1 MLGKLMKYEFR
12 ATARLF
18 LPMYLLLIVLAGIN
32 RLFLELSDNQ
42 MFHLFEGNR
51 VLEELLNV
59 MTFSVTML
67 YVLGVLALFIL
78 TFVIFIYRFYRN
90 LLGDEGYL
98 MMTLPVTANQNLW
111 AKLHTSVIWSV
122 ASLVVCI
129 LSLCIL
135 LLSPSDMDWIVQ
147 IVPNF
152 FQEFLRIVRI
162 DSTMMFHLICYGIE
176 FVILMIA
183 TLYANVVFYY
193 ACLAIGHRLSRKHRL
208 LSAIGAYL
216 IISFILQIVSTILF
230 VIFGVSMD
238 TFFPTIAPE
247 LVLHIMLIG
256 MILLSVVEWIVFFF
270 ITSNTLHKHLN
281 LE

>member
-1 MLGKLMKYEFR
+1 MKYEFR

-67 YVLGVLALFIL
+67 YVFGVLALFIL

-122 ASLVVCI
+122 ASFVVCV

-135 LLSPSDMDWIVQ
+135 LLSPSDIDWIVQ

-152 FQEFLRIVRI
+152 FQKFLLI

-183 TLYANVVFYY
+183 SLYANVVFYY

-216 IISFILQIVSTILF
+216 ILSFILQIVSTILF

>member
-1 MLGKLMKYEFR
+1 MKYEFR

-67 YVLGVLALFIL
+67 YVFGVLALFIL

-122 ASLVVCI
+122 ASLVVCV

-162 DSTMMFHLICYGIE
+162 DSTMTFHLICYGIE

-183 TLYANVVFYY
+183 TLYANVIFYY

>member
-122 ASLVVCI
+122 ASFVVCI

-152 FQEFLRIVRI
+152 FQEFLRI

-183 TLYANVVFYY
+183 SLYANVIFYY

-216 IISFILQIVSTILF
+216 ILSFILQIVSTILF